1 MKIKKQKLLKKENG
15 ITLVALITTIIVLS
29 IVSTPLIFGTNNITE
44 YSKFSKFKN
53 DLLNLKEAVSNVYS
67 TDKEL
72 SSDSNSD
79 MYIGPAYKDWKTFY
93 NNVNNKE
100 QGGNSVINP
109 NDKTSTDSQITYYI
123 IDFNVLSQKYKAK
136 FGNNEGATLK
146 GLNYGD
152 GNKNI
157 NNTTQDV
164 YIINSKSRTIYYVEG
179 FTMNN
184 VTYYRYQESYTKID
198 EVLPGSTILRE
209 NAPKISVS
217 GLKYADLDA
226 DGTADGIIVADISKD
241 STDPTTY
248 KGNNPWGNSN
258 GSFSYTKKETSE
270 LREYSEN
277 TSYKYTNADGYKV
290 DGTLIKCKNN
300 TGTPRYYVLSLA
312 DYDANGHY
320 WYKNASGKM
329 SDYSTFTSKD
339 FGKGK
344 ENTEKMIE
352 RMKNH
357 SDTSKYKYDYGEPT
371 TGTNADIWNI
381 IEDKVKEGWFVPSK
395 AEWAAFASYL
405 NTSKTNTDTNY
416 YVNYGLNSWYW
427 SSSQYDDDG
436 AWVVGFI
443 VGDMYGTIVG
453 DTDSLRLCATF

>member
-29 IVSTPLIFGTNNITE
+29 IVSTPLIFGTNNIIE
-44 YSKFSKFKN
+44 YKKFSKFKD

-79 MYIGPAYKDWKTFY
+79 MYIGPAYKDWKTFID
-93 NNVNNKE
+93 NVKDKK
-100 QGGNSVINP
+100 QGENTVINP

-123 IDFNVLSQKYKAK
+123 IDFNVLSRKYKEK

-146 GLNYGD
+146 GLNYGG

-157 NNTTQDV
+157 YNTTQDV

-184 VTYYRYQESYTKID
+184 VTYYRYQESYTKIY

-209 NAPKISVS
+209 NAPKISVNAPKIS
-217 GLKYADLDA
+217 VNGLKYADLNN
-226 DGTADGIIVADISKD
+226 DGEADGIIVADISKA
-241 STDPTTY
+241 STDKDTY
-248 KGNNPWGNSN
+248 KGGNPCWSGSSG
-258 GSFSYTKKETSE
+258 GSFSYTQVTSG

-277 TSYKYTNADGYKV
+277 ASYKYTNADGSTV
-290 DGTLIKCKNN
+290 NGTLVKCTNN

-312 DYDANGHY
+312 NYDGNVHH
-320 WYKNASGKM
+320 WYKEAYGKM
-329 SDYSTFTSKD
+329 SDYSTFTSTN
-339 FGKGK
+339 FGKGLD
-344 ENTEKMIE
+344 NTNNMIKAWNNEK
-352 RMKNH
+352 
-357 SDTSKYKYDYGEPT
+357 YGKKD
-371 TGTNADIWNI
+371 NDIWGI
-381 IEDKVKEGWFVPSK
+381 IQHKEGWFVPSK

-405 NTSKTNTDTNY
+405 NTSKTSTDTNY
-416 YVNYGLNSWYW
+416 YGHYGLSNWYW
-427 SSSQYDDDG
+427 SSSQSSKNL
-436 AWVVGFI
+436 AWRVGFFDGY
-443 VGDMYGTIVG
+443 VS
-453 DTDSLRLCATF
+453 DTFVNSQGGLRLCTTF

>member
-44 YSKFSKFKN
+44 YRKFSKFKN

-93 NNVNNKE
+93 NNVYNKE

-123 IDFNVLSQKYKAK
+123 IDFNVLSRKYKEK

-179 FTMNN
+179 FTMNG

-209 NAPKISVS
+209 NAPKISVN
-217 GLKYADLDA
+217 GLKYADLNN
-226 DGTADGIIVADISKD
+226 DGEADGIIVADISKD
-241 STDPTTY
+241 STDTTTY
-248 KGNNPWGNSN
+248 KGGNPWGDSD

-277 TSYKYTNADGYKV
+277 TYEYTNADGYKV
-290 DGTLIKCKNN
+290 EGTLIKCTNN

-312 DYDANGHY
+312 DYDGHFHY
-320 WYKNASGKM
+320 WYKNASGNM
-329 SDYSTFTSKD
+329 GDYSTFTSKD

-344 ENTEKMIE
+344 ENTEKMID

-395 AEWAAFASYL
+395 AEWSAFASYL
-405 NTSKTNTDTNY
+405 NTSKTSTDTNY
-416 YVNYGLNSWYW
+416 YVNYGLSDRCW
-427 SSSQYDDDG
+427 SSSQFFGVAAWGVVFGRRGFRPWSYD
-436 AWVVGFI
+436 VLRFI
-443 VGDMYGTIVG
+443 
-453 DTDSLRLCATF
+453 